1 MPRWLVPL
9 ALALLFAGMAAW
21 TWNQWGDAQ
30 VDYGGEVYT
39 AWRLSEGAVL
49 YRDVAYF
56 TGPLSPYLNAL
67 VLSFGGG
74 IFGLQLF
81 HLLLAASSAALI
93 HALLGRIGGK
103 WSAAAGT
110 AVFLLLFCF
119 ARFEFLGNSNY
130 IAPYSHETAHAL
142 PLCLAGLLLLERW
155 RESRR
160 SSTLVCAGLAL
171 GAVLLT
177 KLEYTL
183 ALGAAAVFFLAAA
196 RAGRADWLRFSA
208 GALGVVGLAFGLLL
222 SALPADEA
230 LRGVLGASNYVF
242 DSSIT
247 DNPFYRGVMGTD
259 YPRENLQLM
268 GTIAA
273 AQLAALGLLM
283 LLARRV
289 RLPALLLFCLGAS
302 AYWLVPLQAPAW
314 LQLAR
319 PWPLY
324 ALLAAAL
331 WGWRA
336 WRRPEL
342 ALQAAFALF
351 ALAMLAKM
359 LLYARLQMYGFALA
373 LPATL
378 LVVCALCDWIPRW
391 RMSDTATA
399 ARVRAAGLGL
409 FAALALGHLRIQAQ
423 YLSAP
428 QVAVGEGRDRL
439 QCDTM
444 RGPVLESVRRELAAK
459 LRPGER
465 LAVLPE
471 GVMLNYW
478 LRAETPARYINYM
491 PPELSMFGEARMVAQ
506 LRAARP
512 EAIVLLH
519 KPTAEYGVPWFG
531 KDYGRV
537 FSAWIEAE
545 YRPGTLHGEPP
556 LRAGTRFG
564 AGVLWRKDLVR

>member
-1 MPRWLVPL
+1 VPRWLIPL
-9 ALALLFAGMAAW
+9 TLALLFAAMAWA

-39 AWRLSEGAVL
+39 AWRLSQGAVL

-67 VLSFGGG
+67 VLALGGG
-74 IFGLQLF
+74 ILGLQLF
-81 HLLLAASSAALI
+81 HLLLAACSAALI
-93 HALLGRIGGK
+93 HALLRRIGGV
-103 WSAAAGT
+103 WSAVCGT
-110 AVFLLLFCF
+110 AAFLLLFCF

-142 PLCLAGLLLLERW
+142 PLCLGCLLLLERW
-155 RESRR
+155 RESP
-160 SSTLVCAGLAL
+160 SAKTLVCAGLCL

-177 KLEYTL
+177 KLEHTL

-196 RAGRADWLRFSA
+196 RAGRAECLRFSA
-208 GALGVVGLAFGLLL
+208 AALGVVGIAFGLLL
-222 SALPADEA
+222 TALPVREA
-230 LRGVLGASNYVF
+230 LRGVLGAWNYVF
-242 DSSIT
+242 DASIT

-259 YPRENLQLM
+259 YPRENLELL
-268 GTIAA
+268 GIIAA
-273 AQLAALGLLM
+273 AQIAALGLLT
-283 LLARRV
+283 LLARHV

-324 ALLAAAL
+324 TLLAAAL
-331 WGWRA
+331 LGWRA
-336 WRRPEL
+336 WREPKL
-342 ALQAAFALF
+342 TLHAAFALF

-359 LLYARLQMYGFALA
+359 LLHTRLQMYGFALA

-378 LVVCALCDWIPRW
+378 LVVCALCDWLARW
-391 RMSDTATA
+391 RTSDAATV

-409 FAALALGHLRIQAQ
+409 FAAIGLGHLRVQAQ

-428 QVAVGEGRDRL
+428 RVAVGEGRDRL
-439 QCDTM
+439 QCDAM
-444 RGPVLESVRRELAAK
+444 RGPVLESVRRELAGK

-491 PPELSMFGEARMVAQ
+491 PPELSMFGEERMVTE

-531 KDYGRV
+531 KDYGRA
-537 FSAWIEAE
+537 FAAWIEAE

-556 LRAGTRFG
+556 LKAGTRFG